1 MSRRC
6 RQQWRPVE
14 AVLDAQGDLKF
25 GLVPGKRV
33 ENHGKS
39 TLWLCQNSY

>member
-14 AVLDAQGDLKF
+14 AVLDAQEF
-25 GLVPGKRV
+25 GLVQGKRV